1 MSRVPASQGRES
13 RALSQRPWWE
23 GAVIYQC
30 YPRSF
35 MDSDGDGIGDL
46 AGITRRLDHLRG
58 SDHALGVDALWL
70 SPIYPHGGVD
80 GGYDVTD
87 HAAIAPEFGAL
98 ADFDRLVAEAHARGL
113 RVLLDLVVGHVSDQH
128 PWFTDARSSRDAPRR
143 NWFIWADPR
152 PGGGP
157 PTNWVAVFG
166 GPSWTLDSATGQYY
180 YHTYYREQPDLNWR
194 NPEVRRAVAD
204 VLRFWLERG
213 IDGFRVDAAQNLVKD
228 DQLRDNP
235 PATRRVIPFPPDPGG
250 LARRWTSHLPGA
262 RGVLRDFRAI
272 VSEYPDRFL
281 LGEIYAPPERLASY
295 LRAGGGEG
303 LHAALDMELGLSDWD
318 PRAIVRAIRRAERHL
333 FHPMAPTWNL
343 SNHDLPRHAT
353 RWGRHRSPL
362 AALILLTL
370 RGTVCLYQGEEIG
383 MTDHPD
389 VPKPMID
396 RWGRDPCRTPMQWT
410 PAQDGGFSTGRP
422 WLPLNDPQ
430 QTSVADQVDDPSSL
444 LSLYRRLIRVRRT
457 SPAIRHGSLSLLPG
471 LPWDVVGWER
481 SGNGERVLVLA
492 NLGDRP
498 VQVVGLPPGRAR
510 ILVATDDRMGTIGLD
525 RLDLGPNQGIVLR
538 TAPALRIASASSV

>member
-1 MSRVPASQGRES
+1 
-13 RALSQRPWWE
+13 
-23 GAVIYQC
+23 
-30 YPRSF
+30 

-46 AGITRRLDHLRG
+46 AGITSRLDHLRG
-58 SDHALGVDALWL
+58 ADHALGVDAIWL

-87 HAAIAPEFGAL
+87 HAAIAPEFGSL

-128 PWFTDARSSRDAPRR
+128 PWFLEARSSRDAARR

-152 PGGGP
+152 PDGGP

-166 GPSWTLDSATGQYY
+166 GPSWTLDPATGQYY

-228 DQLRDNP
+228 DRLRDNP
-235 PATRRVIPFPPDPGG
+235 PAKRRMIPFPPDPGG

-272 VSEYPDRFL
+272 VGEYPDRFL

-295 LRAGGGEG
+295 LQAGGGEG
-303 LHAALDMELGLSDWD
+303 LHAALDMELGLSSWD
-318 PRAIVRAIRRAERHL
+318 ARAIVRAIRRAEQHL

-353 RWGRHRSPL
+353 RWGPHRSRL
-362 AALILLTL
+362 AALILMTL

-383 MTDHPD
+383 MTDHPA
-389 VPKPMID
+389 VPKPMAD

-410 PAQDGGFSTGRP
+410 PAPDGGFSTGRP
-422 WLPLNDPQ
+422 WLPLNDPE
-430 QTSVADQVDDPSSL
+430 QTSVAGQADDPGSL
-444 LSLYRRLIRVRRT
+444 LSLYRKLIRVRRT
-457 SPAIRHGSLSLLPG
+457 SPAIRHGSLALLSD
-471 LPWDVVGWER
+471 LPRDVVGWER
-481 SGNGERVLVLA
+481 GADGERVLVLA
-492 NLGDRP
+492 NLGERP
-498 VQVVGLPPGRAR
+498 VVVGGLPAGRAR
-510 ILVATDDRMGTIGLD
+510 ILAATDDRVGRISLD
-525 RLDLGPNQGIVLR
+525 RVGLGPNEGIVLR
-538 TAPALRIASASSV
+538 LAPARHVASASSV